1 MKGHPPPHTHTHT
14 HTYTHIHRLAIY
26 IAYLEDCY
34 GNRLPVATGGYHHIS
49 GMSGARGREEKKEKK
64 KKKKTTSSSS
74 SSRGW
79 GLPGSVS
86 SDRNTQKQPHW
97 IFFVLPVMKW
107 GARRLWEDASARRCC
122 CFGCRREQD
131 TSVIQRRDGEPALT
145 ETPEP
150 PSWEQQ
156 VSAGGPG
163 HSHLQAA
170 AAPFTCRVFISI
182 VCLMLCCQGV
192 RKQKLKKRF
201 WCIHVRAE
209 ESSWSHTG
217 SSQWAA
223 AHWSCAVYSLFST
236 INVHLNGGFSFRSE
250 LLLRCWSCGCVSPLE
265 HSWIKCILKQQ
276 HTYIKLYQRDDSYHF
291 TFICLWNACL
301 CSFWL
306 EWRHFC
312 T

>member
-1 MKGHPPPHTHTHT
+1 MKDHTFPPPHTHTHS
-14 HTYTHIHRLAIY
+14 HQLAIY

-34 GNRLPVATGGYHHIS
+34 GNRLPVATGGFHHIS

-64 KKKKTTSSSS
+64 KKKKKTTSSSSS

-86 SDRNTQKQPHW
+86 SDRNTQKQPHR
-97 IFFVLPVMKW
+97 IFFVVLPVMKW

-122 CFGCRREQD
+122 CFGWGREQD

-150 PSWEQQ
+150 PSREQQ

-170 AAPFTCRVFISI
+170 AAPFTCRDFIFI

-192 RKQKLKKRF
+192 R
-201 WCIHVRAE
+201 
-209 ESSWSHTG
+209 
-217 SSQWAA
+217 
-223 AHWSCAVYSLFST
+223 
-236 INVHLNGGFSFRSE
+236 
-250 LLLRCWSCGCVSPLE
+250 
-265 HSWIKCILKQQ
+265 
-276 HTYIKLYQRDDSYHF
+276 D
-291 TFICLWNACL
+291 
-301 CSFWL
+301 
-306 EWRHFC
+306 
-312 T
+312 